1 MGIEEV
7 SAFVF
12 IRDPE
17 YAWIPAI
24 KERST
29 DTTAQ
34 VRIPQYPNE
43 QATICDGGASAKGWE
58 EEDVPLKEYNRGVL
72 PMQNVDGNGFLKSYP
87 DMVNLPFLHEAALLY
102 NLKERHRNGKP
113 YTRTGDIIIA
123 VNPFQWFTEIYTEKV
138 RNRYARVLVWD
149 NDEGDPRATVEPH
162 VYETSAL
169 SYKGLAFDGNDQS
182 ILVSG
187 ESGAGKTET
196 VKICMNHMAT
206 CQQGPRA
213 SSNEMSP
220 VVQRILESNPLLE
233 AFGNAKTTRNDN
245 SSRFGKYIQL
255 QFDMGDKSQ
264 REYRSRTE
272 ATCVLAGNK
281 CDAYLLEKNRVVSH
295 EPAERTFH
303 IFYQIVAAKDKT
315 KYWSKLAGTTN
326 ESFRFIGKTDTDTIE
341 GMKDADH
348 FVCTVRVLEELG
360 VTGDSL
366 MTLMQAIIMVMQLG
380 NLTFKCDPSDDD
392 RSQVSSR
399 KEYSDLCELMCVS
412 EVAFEAA
419 LTERT
424 MKTRNETYKVPLNPE
439 KAREGTESLAKEIYG
454 RAFLWLVRCINDAT
468 AADLNYKSGTMSDF
482 GIIGLLDIF
491 GFESFVRNRY
501 DQLCINYCNEK
512 LQAKFTE
519 DIFRSVQEEYEK
531 EGIPLDEITYDDN
544 TDVLTLIES
553 KTGLLAMLN
562 EECVRPKG
570 SDQAFVQKA
579 IAGNKKSPC
588 LFENKMNRCGFGIH
602 HYAGKVM
609 YDAAGFVDS
618 NKDSLPTD
626 LLEAALLSPNEIL
639 AKHMSNDAC
648 QNFVSKS
655 AVPKAEA
662 KRSTP
667 KRAKSNLVAPTVW
680 TKYKGQLSSLMTAL
694 ARTNSR
700 YIRCIKPNR
709 PKKPVLME
717 HLGTIEQLRCAGVV
731 AAVTLSRS
739 AFPNRLENDI
749 VRFKYWQ
756 LWDVK
761 AYPSKATSSMDA
773 SEKLKCDC
781 EALLECAL
789 KPLVEINPKTG
800 KPFTIFLVGKSRSYF
815 KMGVLEFLESHR
827 SSGLEK
833 YAVAIQKIARGF
845 LTRNKINGSQNAR
858 KNGIYIIQ
866 RWWRS
871 MLAKNRAL
879 KEAESMRKK
888 QSKLLAKRRQEAE
901 EREFRENIER
911 ETREAEA
918 SAKREYSKYENRL
931 DELKEQLQEA
941 EGRYKERCDDL
952 SDRLSQAKEEGGDL
966 KTKLEDEIMFAAAEP
981 AKQAA
986 AQKTKLVESKK
997 IIGFLQKENK
1007 KLKSSNDKAKK
1018 EYKKLEETNERLVSA
1033 NESAG
1038 QSFNML
1044 ENQSKKLK
1052 NGSSDV
1058 NGNIEKFKSANAK
1071 LREDLKARQAF
1082 YNAEAQIR
1090 LQYQKTLAQILDVFQ
1105 DNCKD
1110 ADLVEDVVCVALECE
1125 GEAKSLLAAAEAGAP
1140 DL

>member
-1 MGIEEV
+1 MGDK
-7 SAFVF
+7 SAYVF

-24 KERST
+24 KEGSS
-29 DTTAQ
+29 DKVAQ
-34 VRIPQYPNE
+34 VRVPQYRDE
-43 QATICDGGASAKGWE
+43 QSTICDGGATATGWE
-58 EEDVPLKEYNRGVL
+58 DEEVPLKEYNRGVL
-72 PMQNVDGNGFLKSYP
+72 PMQNVDGNGFLKAYP

-102 NLKERHRNGKP
+102 NLKERHRTGKP

-123 VNPFQWFTEIYTEKV
+123 VNPFQWFTEIYTDKV

-149 NDEGDPRATVEPH
+149 NQEGDPRSTVEPH

-196 VKICMNHMAT
+196 VKICMNHMAS
-206 CQQGPRA
+206 CQQGPKA
-213 SSNEMSP
+213 SSSEMSP

-233 AFGNAKTTRNDN
+233 AFGNAKTVRNDN

-255 QFDMGDKSQ
+255 QFDMGDKTQ
-264 REYRSRTE
+264 QQFRSRTE
-272 ATCVLAGNK
+272 ATCVLAGSK
-281 CDAYLLEKNRVVSH
+281 CDAYLLEKNRVIAH

-303 IFYQIVAAKDKT
+303 IFYQIIAAKDKT
-315 KYWSKLAGTTN
+315 KYWSKLAGTNN
-326 ESFRFIGKTDTDTIE
+326 ESFRFVGKTDTDTIE

-348 FVCTVRVLEELG
+348 FANTVRVLEEIG
-360 VTGDSL
+360 ITGDKL

-380 NLTFKCDPSDDD
+380 NLSFKSDPSDDD
-392 RSQVSSR
+392 RSQISSQ
-399 KEYSDLCELMCVS
+399 KEFSDLCELMCVPEAS
-412 EVAFEAA
+412 FEAA
-419 LTERT
+419 VTERT
-424 MKTRNETYKVPLNPE
+424 MKTRNETYKVPLNAE
-439 KAREGTESLAKEIYG
+439 KAKEATESFAKEIYG
-454 RAFLWLVRCINDAT
+454 RAFLWLVRSINDAT
-468 AADLNYKSGTMSDF
+468 AAELNYKSGTMSSF

-501 DQLCINYCNEK
+501 EQLCINYCNEK

-519 DIFRSVQEEYEK
+519 DIFRSVQEEYER

-544 TDVLTLIES
+544 TDVLQLIES

-609 YDAAGFVDS
+609 YDAEGFVES
-618 NKDSLPTD
+618 NQDTLPTD
-626 LLEAALLSPNEIL
+626 LAEAALLSSNEIL
-639 AKHMSNDAC
+639 AKHMTNDSC
-648 QNFVSKS
+648 QNFASKS
-655 AVPKAEA
+655 AAPAPA
-662 KRSTP
+662 SKRGAP
-667 KRAKSNLVAPTVW
+667 MRAKSNIVAPTVW
-680 TKYKGQLSSLMTAL
+680 TKYKSQLSSLMGAL
-694 ARTNSR
+694 KLTSSR
-700 YIRCIKPNR
+700 YIRCIKPNK
-709 PKKPVLME
+709 PKKPILME
-717 HLGTIEQLRCAGVV
+717 HMGTIEQLRCAGVV

-756 LWDVK
+756 LWDK
-761 AYPSKATSSMDA
+761 TAYPSKATSSMDKA
-773 SEKLKCDC
+773 EKLKCDC
-781 EALLECAL
+781 EALLQCAL
-789 KPLVEINPKTG
+789 APLIEINPKTG
-800 KPFTIFLVGKSRSYF
+800 KPYTISLVGKTRSYF

-827 SSGLEK
+827 SSGLEE
-833 YAVAIQKIARGF
+833 YAVLIQKIARGF
-845 LTRNKINGSQNAR
+845 ITRNRINGSQNAR

-866 RWWRS
+866 RWWRN
-871 MLAKNRAL
+871 MLAKKKAL
-879 KEAESMRKK
+879 KEAEEMKK
-888 QSKLLAKRRQEAE
+888 RQQKLALKRQQERE
-901 EREFRENIER
+901 EREWREKIER
-911 ETREAEA
+911 ETRESEA
-918 SAKREYSKYENRL
+918 SAAREYKKYDDRLGEL
-931 DELKEQLQEA
+931 DEQLREA
-941 EGRYKERCDDL
+941 AERHKERCEDL
-952 SDRLSQAKEEGGDL
+952 NERLSQAKEEAEEL
-966 KTKLEDEIMFAAAEP
+966 KSKLEDEIMFAAAEP

-986 AQKTKLVESKK
+986 AQKTKLEESKK
-997 IIGFLQKENK
+997 LIAFLQKENK

-1018 EYKKLEETNERLVSA
+1018 EYKKLKETNERLVA
-1033 NESAG
+1033 TNESAG
-1038 QSFNML
+1038 VSFNML
-1044 ENQSKKLK
+1044 QNQSKKL
-1052 NGSSDV
+1052 NNNTASV
-1058 NGNIEKFKSANAK
+1058 NSNIEKMKTANAK

-1125 GEAKSLLAAAEAGAP
+1125 SEAKALLAAAEAAAP
-1140 DL
+1140 GL

>member
-1 MGIEEV
+1 MGEKT
-7 SAFVF
+7 AYVF

-24 KERST
+24 REST
-29 DTTAQ
+29 TDKTAQ
-34 VRIPQYPNE
+34 VRVPQYPSE

-58 EEDVPLKEYNRGVL
+58 EEEVPLKEYNRGVL
-72 PMQNVDGNGFLKSYP
+72 PMQNVDGNGFLKAYP
-87 DMVNLPFLHEAALLY
+87 DMVNLPFLHEAGLLY
-102 NLKERHRNGKP
+102 NLKERHRQGKP

-123 VNPFQWFTEIYTEKV
+123 VNPFQWFKEIYTEKV

-149 NDEGDPRATVEPH
+149 NTEGDPRSTVEPH

-169 SYKGLAFDGNDQS
+169 AYKGLAFDGNDQS

-196 VKICMNHMAT
+196 VKICMNHMAS

-213 SSNEMSP
+213 SSSEMSP

-233 AFGNAKTTRNDN
+233 AFGNAKTVRNDN

-264 REYRSRTE
+264 QEYRSRTE
-272 ATCVLAGNK
+272 ATCVLAGSK

-295 EPAERTFH
+295 EPAERTYH
-303 IFYQIVAAKDKT
+303 IFYQIIAAKDKT
-315 KYWSKLAGTTN
+315 KYWSKLAGTNN
-326 ESFRFIGKTDTDTIE
+326 ESFRFVGKTDTDTIE
-341 GMKDADH
+341 GMKDGDH
-348 FVCTVRVLEELG
+348 FVQTVRVLEEIG

-366 MTLMQAIIMVMQLG
+366 MTLMQAIIMVLQLG
-380 NLTFKCDPSDDD
+380 NITFKADPSDDD
-392 RSQVSSR
+392 KSVISSQ
-399 KEYSDLCELMCVS
+399 KEFADLCELMCIPEAS
-412 EVAFEAA
+412 FEAS

-424 MKTRNETYKVPLNPE
+424 MKTRNETYKVPLNAE
-439 KAREGTESLAKEIYG
+439 KAREATESFAKEIYG
-454 RAFLWLVRCINDAT
+454 RAFLWLVRAINDAT
-468 AADLNYKSGTMSDF
+468 AAELNYKSGTMSSF

-501 DQLCINYCNEK
+501 EQLCINYCNEK

-519 DIFRSVQEEYEK
+519 DIFRSVQEEYER

-544 TDVLTLIES
+544 SDVLTLIES

-570 SDQAFVQKA
+570 SDQAFVSKA

-588 LFENKMNRCGFGIH
+588 LFENKMSRCGFGIH

-609 YDAAGFVDS
+609 YDATGFVES
-618 NKDSLPTD
+618 NQDTLPTD
-626 LLEAALLSPNEIL
+626 LAEAALLSSNEIL
-639 AKHMSNDAC
+639 AKHMTNDSC
-648 QNFVSKS
+648 QNFASASSADTSSKRG
-655 AVPKAEA
+655 A
-662 KRSTP
+662 P
-667 KRAKSNLVAPTVW
+667 KRAKSNIVAPTVW
-680 TKYKGQLSSLMTAL
+680 TKYKSQLSSLMGAL
-694 ARTNSR
+694 KKTNSR
-700 YIRCIKPNR
+700 YIRCIKPNK
-709 PKKPVLME
+709 PKKPILME

-756 LWDVK
+756 LWDK
-761 AYPSKATSSMDA
+761 KKYPSKATDSM
-773 SEKLKCDC
+773 SKPEKLKCDC
-781 EALLECAL
+781 EALLQCAL
-789 KPLVEINPKTG
+789 APLVEINPKTG
-800 KPFTIFLVGKSRSYF
+800 KPFTISLVGKTRSYF

-827 SSGLEK
+827 SSGLEV

-845 LTRNKINGSQNAR
+845 IARNRINGSQNAR

-866 RWWRS
+866 RWWRN
-871 MLAKNRAL
+871 MLAKKRAL
-879 KEAESMRKK
+879 KEAEAMRQK
-888 QSKLLAKRRQEAE
+888 QAKLAAKRQRERE
-901 EREFRENIER
+901 EREWQEKIDR
-911 ETREAEA
+911 ETREAES
-918 SAKREYSKYENRL
+918 SAKKEYTKYENRL
-931 DELKEQLQEA
+931 DELNDQLREA
-941 EGRYKERCDDL
+941 EERYNERCEDL
-952 SDRLSQAKEEGGDL
+952 NDRLNTAKEEAEDL
-966 KTKLEDEIMFAAAEP
+966 KTKLEDEIMYAAQGP

-986 AQKTKLVESKK
+986 AQKTKLEESKK
-997 IIGFLQKENK
+997 LIAFLQKENK

-1018 EYKKLEETNERLVSA
+1018 EYKKLKETNERLVSA

-1044 ENQSKKLK
+1044 QNQSKKL
-1052 NGSSDV
+1052 NNNTASV
-1058 NGNIEKFKSANAK
+1058 NSNIEKFKAANAK

-1125 GEAKSLLAAAEAGAP
+1125 SEAKALLAAAEAAAP
-1140 DL
+1140 NL